1 MGNFAVIVIII
12 CSFLFFTGYAQSMPA
27 AGLTDGPID
36 SSLRSDNQSLI
47 PVLILPFIKCQ
58 NQGTVYEITS
68 LSDSIRYT
76 HGRYNPLVNRSSCS
90 PIEQQ
95 VLDIAIKN
103 LTEGGISQDTIILYK
118 TNLNQRYSKDEGN
131 NIETNEVS
139 LVRVI
144 QGIPSEEEAV
154 GYFFILDPQHTIIKK
169 EYTNVSLIPF
179 ETVMLESPYEVLKYQ
194 LPEMTADPFTSD
206 KAPIIVT
213 NVSLGYS
220 FYTRPYF
227 RGDYYEPVWVYR
239 GLNKQ
244 WKEITFMTW
253 ASKER
258 GMYPPPPDDLDTAL
272 VSSIIIHNTT
282 KTNLILHPGDPGFD
296 VIETE
301 AKQVLHTLFG
311 ECLCFISAEKTVDQ
325 RENGSYVE
333 VVFRDGAN
341 TVIPLFEDIGPFGKI
356 GRRLDGA
363 IIAFQGP
370 YGRQV
375 YALYL
380 GEECDNCTIWAFHA
394 TKRDTTT
401 LERIAS
407 DIAG

>member
-1 MGNFAVIVIII
+1 
-12 CSFLFFTGYAQSMPA
+12 MPA

-47 PVLILPFIKCQ
+47 PVLILPFIKYQ
-58 NQGTVYEITS
+58 DHGTVYAITS
-68 LSDSIRYT
+68 SSASLRYMLR
-76 HGRYNPLVNRSSCS
+76 RYDPLGNRSSRS
-90 PIEQQ
+90 SVEQQ

-103 LTEGGISQDTIILYK
+103 LTEDGISEDTIIIYN
-118 TNLNQRYSKDEGN
+118 TNLNQWYTKDEWN
-131 NIETNEVS
+131 FIETSEVT

-144 QGIPSEEEAV
+144 QGIPSDKEAV
-154 GYFFILDPQHTIIKK
+154 AFFFILDPQNTILEK

-179 ETVMLESPYEVLKYQ
+179 ENAMLESPYEVLNYQ
-194 LPEMTADPFTSD
+194 LPEMTAVPFTSD

-220 FYTRPYF
+220 FYRRPYY
-227 RGDYYEPVWVYR
+227 RGDYYEPVWIYR

-244 WKEITFMTW
+244 WKDTTVITW

-282 KTNLILHPGDPGFD
+282 KTNLVLHPGDPGFN
-296 VIETE
+296 VLETE
-301 AKQVLHTLFG
+301 AKQVLHTLYG
-311 ECLCFISAEKTVDQ
+311 ECPCIITAEQRVDQ
-325 RENGSYVE
+325 RENGFYVE

-341 TVIPLFEDIGPFGKI
+341 TLIPLDVDRGPFGMI
-356 GRRLDGA
+356 GQRLDGA

-370 YGRQV
+370 KGRQV
-375 YALYL
+375 YALYP
-380 GEECDNCTIWAFHA
+380 GEGCDNCMVWAFHG
-394 TKRDTTT
+394 TMRDTTI
-401 LERIAS
+401 LEKIAS